1 MKQKSQFLILF
12 LLVSV
17 CAFAQTFDVGN
28 LTYTVTSGTNV
39 SIGRSDTANPTGVL
53 DIPAT
58 ITNGG
63 TTYAVTSIRPYGFY
77 SCSGL
82 TSVSIPNS
90 INSIPVGAFY
100 LCSGITSVTIPNTV
114 ALIGT
119 SAFQQCSALTSVTI
133 PNSVT
138 SLGLQSFGFC
148 SALTS
153 VTIPDSVTLIGNYV
167 FRNCPSLTSVTFSNS
182 LTNIPEGM
190 FSNCTG
196 LSTVNIP
203 ATVTSIGTSA
213 FGSCTGLTSVTVN
226 WSNPLVISATVF
238 SAVNTSAIPLFV
250 PAGTEALYE
259 ANSVW
264 TDFGTI
270 NAQPPSCTTPT
281 ITATT
286 PTSRCGVGAA
296 TLSATASNGEVVW
309 YATETGGSPLT
320 NGIDYTIDVNNN
332 LTINNLTATTTFY
345 AEAVDG
351 DCVSTTRTAVTA
363 TVTTTPSPS
372 PAIANLNVVITSNC
386 SGFSGTYNY
395 SGLFNGKGSFSL
407 ATNPIFKI
415 AFDGTNWVF
424 WNSNL
429 PIANSGF
436 QNTTVPEGLFPP
448 VNGWVPTGCGNGT
461 LTATS
466 NSNFVSCQGTTLA
479 AISLQGQNLQWYD
492 AATNGNSLP
501 TSTILTSGTY
511 YVTQTINGCE
521 SPRTAITVTVNTT
534 PTPTASAQL
543 FCGSA
548 TVAQLQ
554 ATGTNLKW
562 YNSMGSL
569 LTPSTVLSSGTYFVS
584 QTVNGCESAQT
595 EVLVTINP
603 IPNAPTASDQTF
615 CGTTTVANLQATGE
629 NLKWYGVATSGY
641 ALSAS
646 TVINMTGIYY
656 VSQTVNGC
664 ESARIPVLVTNLL
677 PNVPTPIQTV
687 AITPSSFNVDVIVEG
702 SESPYVSSLGTF
714 DGFSARLVASSYS
727 YNNTVVTNSLPDSGF
742 FTSVANTQISYQ
754 LQSNKTLNAI
764 QIRNFNETK
773 TATFSSPT
781 LATKLFV
788 LASTGNGNAT
798 AEITVNY
805 ADGTSEV
812 FSRQISDWYNGTGF
826 AIQGI
831 ARVNIFEYQNPFNN
845 PRLYEIE
852 LNLQNASPVTS
863 VTFKKT
869 TNNSSALI
877 NIMAIS
883 AQSTIPTTYCE
894 NQTLSDIA
902 LPLATGATANFY
914 ASAQGGEALSNSS
927 LVASGT
933 YYVSQSINGCE
944 SARTAVSITVIPAVT
959 YYADADNDGFGNP
972 EVTSQSCAGAPM
984 GYVALNTDCNDN
996 NAAINPN
1003 AVDVCYDG
1011 IDNNCDGIIDN
1022 GCTPIVSVLQ
1032 PSLCG
1037 GTLPAINSYI
1047 YANLVAGAQGY
1058 RFRVTDMTT
1067 MQVQTIDKA
1076 LRVFTLTQL
1085 PSYAFDRTY
1094 QVEVAI
1100 RYNNVWQPF
1109 YGLPCTVTTPVAT
1122 TKVQPAQCG
1131 ANFTNLNTPI
1141 MANPVAFATGYRF
1154 KITDLSTMEEQ
1165 IIDRPIRDFRLS
1177 NVAFATTNKD
1187 YSIAVA
1193 VRNTNGVY
1201 MPYGEACNVST
1212 YSDITITKLA
1222 QESSS
1227 KELIAVA
1234 YPNPFSNSFGISL
1247 ENYSQEQVEINV
1259 YSMLGTLV
1267 EAKQVDSNS
1276 IHEVSLGNAYPS
1288 GVYNVIVAQGSNV
1301 KTLRIV
1307 KR

>member
-17 CAFAQTFDVGN
+17 YAFAQTFTVGA
-28 LTYTVTSGTNV
+28 LRYTVTSTTNV
-39 SIGRSDTANPTGVL
+39 SVGSLVTCPTGAL
-53 DIPAT
+53 IIPST
-58 ITNGG
+58 IVNEG
-63 TTYAVTSIRPYGFY
+63 TTYTVESIADNGFRN
-77 SCSGL
+77 CSL
-82 TSVSIPNS
+82 ISSV
-90 INSIPVGAFY
+90 V
-100 LCSGITSVTIPNTV
+100 IPNT
-114 ALIGT
+114 I
-119 SAFQQCSALTSVTI
+119 
-133 PNSVT
+133 
-138 SLGLQSFGFC
+138 
-148 SALTS
+148 
-153 VTIPDSVTLIGNYV
+153 
-167 FRNCPSLTSVTFSNS
+167 
-182 LTNIPEGM
+182 
-190 FSNCTG
+190 
-196 LSTVNIP
+196 
-203 ATVTSIGTSA
+203 TSIGIAA
-213 FGSCTGLTSVTVN
+213 FRDCFNLNSVTVN
-226 WSNPLVISATVF
+226 STTPISISSSVF
-238 SAVNTSAIPLFV
+238 SGLSLNELTLFV
-250 PAGTEALYE
+250 PAGTQTLYD
-259 ANSVW
+259 ATAVW
-264 TDFGTI
+264 TNFGTI
-270 NAQPPSCTTPT
+270 NALPPSCTTPT

-286 PTSRCGVGAA
+286 PTSRCGAGAA

-320 NGIDYTIDVNNN
+320 NGIDFTIDVNNN

-363 TVTTTPSPS
+363 TVTTTSSPS

-386 SGFSGTYNY
+386 SSLSGTYNY

-415 AFDGTNWVF
+415 AFDGTKWVF

-479 AISLQGQNLQWYD
+479 TISLTGQNLQWYD

-501 TSTILTSGTY
+501 PSTILTSGTY

-543 FCGSA
+543 FCGGA
-548 TVAQLQ
+548 IVAQLQ

-562 YNSMGSL
+562 YNSVGSL
-569 LTPSTVLSSGTYFVS
+569 LTPSTVLSSGTYYVS

-595 EVLVTINP
+595 EVLVTVNP
-603 IPNAPTASDQTF
+603 LPNAPTASDQTF

-863 VTFKKT
+863 VSFTKT

-894 NQTLSDIA
+894 NQTLSDIV
-902 LPLATGATANFY
+902 LPLASGATANFY
-914 ASAQGGEALSNSS
+914 TSEQGGEAVSNSS
-927 LVASGT
+927 LVATGT
-933 YYVSQSINGCE
+933 YYVSQSIGECE

-972 EVTSQSCAGAPM
+972 EVTTQSCNGAPT

-1037 GTLPAINSYI
+1037 GTLPAINTSI
-1047 YANLVAGAQGY
+1047 YANLVSGAQGY

-1067 MQVQTIDKA
+1067 MQVQTIDKL
-1076 LRVFTLTQL
+1076 LRVFSITQL

-1109 YGLPCTVTTPVAT
+1109 FGLPCTVTTPVAT
-1122 TKVQPAQCG
+1122 TKVQVAQCG
-1131 ANFTNLNTPI
+1131 ANITNLNTPI
-1141 MANPVAFATGYRF
+1141 LVNLVPFATGYRF
-1154 KITDLSTMEEQ
+1154 KITDLATMEEQ
-1165 IIDRPIRDFRLS
+1165 IIDRPLRDVRLS
-1177 NVAFATTNKD
+1177 DVSFATINND
-1187 YSIAVA
+1187 YSIEVA
-1193 VRNTNGVY
+1193 VRNTNGTY
-1201 MPYGEACNVST
+1201 MQYGESCTVSTHSNVSVT
-1212 YSDITITKLA
+1212 KSSQDITTK
-1222 QESSS
+1222 EPS
-1227 KELIAVA
+1227 AVV

-1247 ENYSQEQVEINV
+1247 ENYSQELVEINV

-1267 EAKQVDSNS
+1267 ESKQIDITA
-1276 IHEVSLGNAYPS
+1276 IHEVSLGHNYPS
-1288 GVYNVIVAQGSNV
+1288 GVYNVVVAQGSNV
-1301 KTLRIV
+1301 KTLRVV